1 MSPGPKKG
9 RLTDIMPTKVGRQ
22 SEYNAERMKQMK
34 QIQKNSIEL
43 RMNATPTP
51 QIIETDLR
59 KIFSNEIEMNVSRAA
74 TQNYNETKP
83 TTQAR

>member
-1 MSPGPKKG
+1 
-9 RLTDIMPTKVGRQ
+9 
-22 SEYNAERMKQMK
+22 
-34 QIQKNSIEL
+34 
-43 RMNATPTP
+43 MNATPTP

-74 TQNYNETKP
+74 TQNYNETKT